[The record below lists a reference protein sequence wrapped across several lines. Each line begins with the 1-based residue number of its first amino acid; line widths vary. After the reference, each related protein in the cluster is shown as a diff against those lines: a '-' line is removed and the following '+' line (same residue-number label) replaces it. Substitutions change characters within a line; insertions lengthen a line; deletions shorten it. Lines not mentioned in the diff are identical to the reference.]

1 MVGDARG
8 PPGAVVGVAISPEGL
23 EPGVLWVG
31 GIPVVRIVA
40 GIPIV
45 VPVGGTVVDGIVVGM
60 GVTPLPVCVV
70 HPAHRI
76 AAPTMQIRRM
86 ELDLF
91 MNVFYLILVLEDCC
105 VGEFY
110 QGLLWLKQRE
120 QE

>member
-1 MVGDARG
+1 MQVDRPERLSGSL
-8 PPGAVVGVAISPEGL
+8 ISPEGL

-31 GIPVVRIVA
+31 GIPVVTIVA
-40 GIPIV
+40 GIRIV
-45 VPVGGTVVDGIVVGM
+45 VPVGRTLVDGIVVGM

-91 MNVFYLILVLEDCC
+91 MNVFYPILVLEDCC

-110 QGLLWLKQRE
+110 QGLVWSKQRE
-120 QE
+120 RE